1 MSSSTEPH
9 AAGTVLAISG
19 MTCAACVR
27 GVSSALSRVPGV
39 TRVEVNLDTGL
50 AIAEGS
56 ADPGA
61 LVAAAERAG
70 YGARLA

>member
-1 MSSSTEPH
+1 MSSSSESR

-27 GVSSALSRVPGV
+27 GVTGALSRVPGV
-39 TRVEVNLDTGL
+39 TRVEVSLDTGR
-50 AIAEGS
+50 AIAEGG
-56 ADPGA
+56 ADPAA

-70 YGARLA
+70 YGAQIA